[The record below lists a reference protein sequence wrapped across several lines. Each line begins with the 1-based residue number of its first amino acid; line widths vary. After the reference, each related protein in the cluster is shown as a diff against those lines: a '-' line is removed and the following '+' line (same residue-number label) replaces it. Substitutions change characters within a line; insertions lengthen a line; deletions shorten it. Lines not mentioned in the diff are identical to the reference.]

1 MNREEPDWA
10 LWRSFAAVV
19 QHGSLSGAARH
30 IGLSQ
35 PTVGR
40 HIEALEQ
47 QLRTNLFDRALRGL
61 NPTETALHLY
71 ERVSVASQALIE
83 ATMVAEGAN
92 VDLAGTVRITASEIT
107 AHYSLP
113 PMLAQ
118 LRQEFPAVDIELVP
132 SDSPENLLMHEADI
146 AVRMFRP
153 TQLELITRKIAAS
166 ELSCC
171 AHENY
176 LKRCGTPQK
185 PIDVLEFDM
194 VGFDRSDLIISHAR
208 ELGYDIKRKDFQIR
222 SDSQTVLWELVKAG
236 LGLGF
241 AQKALINTTPG
252 MVAIL
257 PDFDIPPLQVWLTT
271 HRELFTSHRIRAI
284 YDRLGELLT
293 TYYETETG
301 LTER

>member
-1 MNREEPDWA
+1 MERIEPDWA

-19 QHGSLSGAARH
+19 EYGSLSAAART

-35 PTVGR
+35 PTIGR

-61 NPTETALHLY
+61 TPTETALHLY
-71 ERVSVASQALIE
+71 ERVVVASKALAE

-107 AHYSLP
+107 ANYSLP
-113 PMLAQ
+113 PILYK
-118 LRQEFPAVDIELVP
+118 LRQEYPAIDIELVP

-153 TQLELITRKIAAS
+153 TQLELIAKKIS
-166 ELSCC
+166 ESPLSCC

-176 LKRCGTPQK
+176 LKANGTPK
-185 PIDVLEFDM
+185 SPADILNHNM
-194 VGFDRSDLIISHAR
+194 VGFDRSDMIISHAR
-208 ELGYDIKRKDFQIR
+208 KLGYDINRKDFQIR
-222 SDSQTVLWELVKAG
+222 SDSQTVIWELVKAG

-241 AQKALINTTPG
+241 AQDILIKTTAG
-252 MVAIL
+252 MVAVL
-257 PDFDIPPLQVWLTT
+257 PDFDIPPLEVWLTT
-271 HRELFTSHRIRAI
+271 HRELFTSQRIRAI

-293 TYYETETG
+293 TYYAMTD
-301 LTER
+301 